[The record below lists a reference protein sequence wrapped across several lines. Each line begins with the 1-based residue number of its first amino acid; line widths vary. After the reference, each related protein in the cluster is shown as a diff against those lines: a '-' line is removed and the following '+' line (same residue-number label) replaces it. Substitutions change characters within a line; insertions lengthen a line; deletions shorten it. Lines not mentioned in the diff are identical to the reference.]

1 MAIIPADP
9 HDALQHF
16 CKGCICM
23 QGKMWKNLNTSE
35 LFPVTSFSQLLLQ
48 FCLLERSSEVRK
60 AWQWP
65 VDHFWPTQM
74 WVDLVSRS
82 IFSYGKTLNNAES
95 ETRGVFVYFW
105 LSMATFHKC
114 VSSKHQFCLSSI
126 SMKWFAAVIWN
137 VSEKRKSTKMQWD
150 LCDDRDFQREG
161 MNEPWA
167 QKNTILYF
175 RKICKDHR
183 S

>member
-16 CKGCICM
+16 CKSCICM

-35 LFPVTSFSQLLLQ
+35 LFPVTSFSRLLLQ

-105 LSMATFHKC
+105 LSMASFHKW
-114 VSSKHQFCLSSI
+114 VAWVANTNSASHRYQSSDLQQSFEMC
-126 SMKWFAAVIWN
+126 
-137 VSEKRKSTKMQWD
+137 RK
-150 LCDDRDFQREG
+150 
-161 MNEPWA
+161 NERA
-167 QKNTILYF
+167 QNAL
-175 RKICKDHR
+175 R
-183 S
+183 SLRW